1 MEANTEIIRPKS
13 NLSSYLNNAKTEDK
27 NVTIKDDLS
36 PVVTNLENLSIPP
49 NIIWKFFLATLK
61 QQGVK

>member
-1 MEANTEIIRPKS
+1 MGANTEIIRPKS

-36 PVVTNLENLSIPP
+36 PVVANLEKLSIYHL
-49 NIIWKFFLATLK
+49 I
-61 QQGVK
+61 

>member
-36 PVVTNLENLSIPP
+36 PVVTNLKNLSIPP
-49 NIIWKFFLATLK
+49 NII
-61 QQGVK
+61 

>member
-1 MEANTEIIRPKS
+1 MGANTEIIRPKS

-49 NIIWKFFLATLK
+49 NII
-61 QQGVK
+61 